1 MKYFYLTSTILVGKK
16 LDVQDL
22 RSRSSRYELETTGF
36 LYHNS
41 CNKKLV
47 SNNQVNKQKLTSHHQ
62 SIKW

>member
-16 LDVQDL
+16 LDIQVL
-22 RSRSSRYELETTGF
+22 RSRSSRCEFETTDF
-36 LYHNS
+36 LYHDC

-47 SNNQVNKQKLTSHHQ
+47 SNNQVNKQNLTSHHQ